1 MTPSLHVIRL
11 FLCTV
16 KLPNKGTLQSKFPSP
31 KSHALFSNGQLLPTP
46 LPLVENIDRFIISIS
61 VSSTCLRYQILF
73 TNRRVIWYMTGMFV
87 WCLSWTSTILFESPL
102 EVTESGRKCVFRELI
117 TNLSASR
124 TWVVTYCVVSVLVP
138 FLVTMATY
146 FHLRLA
152 VRKRINRNRNTRV
165 RKRAELEIRL
175 SRMGILV
182 ALFMA
187 ICFVPNQISYI
198 LVRFDVFSLLS
209 PGHNA
214 TVVLSMLNSC
224 INPFIYCSSNRA
236 YRREFIRLFCL
247 CRQNRVTISST
258 DEVRLQREHVRYRDS
273 LHGVVQHADTT

>member
-1 MTPSLHVIRL
+1 MSSI
-11 FLCTV
+11 
-16 KLPNKGTLQSKFPSP
+16 SP
-31 KSHALFSNGQLLPTP
+31 PLPTP
-46 LPLVENIDRFIISIS
+46 LPFVGNIDRFIISIF

-73 TNRRVIWYMTGMFV
+73 TNRRVIWYMTGMFF
-87 WCLSWTSTILFESPL
+87 WCLSWVSMLLFESPL
-102 EVTESGRKCVFRELI
+102 EVTKSGRKCVFRELI

-198 LVRFDVFSLLS
+198 LAKFDVVSLLS

-224 INPFIYCSSNRA
+224 INPFIYCFTNRA
-236 YRREFIRLFCL
+236 YRREVIHLFFVFRHKQVTLSSINEARLP
-247 CRQNRVTISST
+247 
-258 DEVRLQREHVRYRDS
+258 RERFRYRDS
-273 LHGVVQHADTT
+273 FHGAVQHTDISFKDSIA